1 MEQLNLGP
9 LGEVPLP
16 YLKKKNS
23 VADMEK
29 NDRRITKQVSFPL
42 TFDKSE
48 VKAFIK
54 QHWNLTFARQ
64 KKISIHSKRI
74 MGLESP
80 FGPNLN

>member
-9 LGEVPLP
+9 LGEVRIP

-23 VADMEK
+23 AADMEK
-29 NDRRITKQVSFPL
+29 NDRRLTKQVSLPL

-48 VKAFIK
+48 AKAFIK